1 MQADA
6 APGTAPPEHTQRRI
20 FKNLVGVPTAGPPAG
35 AFRPRGS
42 YLGSALGA
50 VAFPGGASRR
60 DEAGGGREKAPDRD
74 HALPLPPRASKRRSA
89 PGWRAA
95 ISRASTAPVSRW
107 ARPPRPPPPV
117 KSGAARPLTRSP
129 PKPAARRACP
139 LPLLAAS
146 ENARARPRRGR
157 SWLHSPGL
165 GGSRAAEYLVDPSA
179 AGEPGGGAEW
189 VGVEREKRGQG
200 AGLSY
205 QDHQSRARVPSYG
218 QVSRSAL
225 AGPTSSWET
234 REGEQSMWK
243 GSPPGKVNAPGHG
256 SAQLQRPRTWSTTPG
271 HKARR
276 AQRPFVFLL
285 TVLPPISP
293 LLSLCAFLF
302 NPCHQLVAPEGLHAV
317 LSSSQQAQ
325 TRFASLP

>member
-1 MQADA
+1 MRKLRLPGNITRTLRIFSAHPSPSLGLRGRRGA
-6 APGTAPPEHTQRRI
+6 AGGRRSAPARRRSTAGRTGALRQRRPGTPGSRHQLKAVKVIGSGRGAWHRSTRAHKGGFLKSSRSSNSWTPGRRLSPEGLLPRI
-20 FKNLVGVPTAGPPAG
+20 
-35 AFRPRGS
+35 RPRGR
-42 YLGSALGA
+42 G
-50 VAFPGGASRR
+50 FPRR
-60 DEAGGGREKAPDRD
+60 RLEAGRGRRRPGENPR
-74 HALPLPPRASKRRSA
+74 PGPRPSNPPRASKRRSA

-117 KSGAARPLTRSP
+117 KSGAPRPLTRSP

-139 LPLLAAS
+139 LPLLATS

-165 GGSRAAEYLVDPSA
+165 GGNRAAEYLVDPSA

-189 VGVEREKRGQG
+189 VGVEREKRGQV

-205 QDHQSRARVPSYG
+205 QGHQSRARVPSYG

-243 GSPPGKVNAPGHG
+243 GSPPGKVDAPGHG
-256 SAQLQRPRTWSTTPG
+256 SAQL
-271 HKARR
+271 
-276 AQRPFVFLL
+276 
-285 TVLPPISP
+285 
-293 LLSLCAFLF
+293 
-302 NPCHQLVAPEGLHAV
+302 
-317 LSSSQQAQ
+317 
-325 TRFASLP
+325 